1 MIKFL
6 FIVFMFTVVFPSV
19 LGMVWS
25 HFLEKKTAKEAKAKT
40 LKSPLSYSQMMALL
54 EPDGKPAQRPS
65 QKVEK
70 PAEKKQVEQP
80 RLIIVKQAPHE
91 VQTITLKREIYY

>member
-1 MIKFL
+1 MLKFL
-6 FIVFMFTVVFPSV
+6 IGVFVIFFVLPSV
-19 LGMVWS
+19 IFSIWAYFS
-25 HFLEKKTAKEAKAKT
+25 DQKEAKNMKAPR
-40 LKSPLSYSQMMALL
+40 PLTHAQMMALL

-65 QKVEK
+65 QKVER

-80 RLIIVKQAPHE
+80 RPIIVKQAPHE

>member
-40 LKSPLSYSQMMALL
+40 LKSPLSHSQMMALL
-54 EPDGKPAQRPS
+54 EPGGKPVAKKP
-65 QKVEK
+65 VK
-70 PAEKKQVEQP
+70 PAEKKP
-80 RLIIVKQAPHE
+80 VKQPVIIKQEPHE
-91 VQTITLKREIYY
+91 VQTIILKREIYY

>member
-1 MIKFL
+1 MLKFL
-6 FIVFMFTVVFPSV
+6 IGVFVIFFVLPSV
-19 LGMVWS
+19 IFSIWS
-25 HFLEKKTAKEAKAKT
+25 YFDDKKEAKNRKAPR
-40 LKSPLSYSQMMALL
+40 PLTHAQMMALL

-65 QKVEK
+65 QKVER

-80 RLIIVKQAPHE
+80 SPIIVKQAPHE

>member
-1 MIKFL
+1 MLKFL
-6 FIVFMFTVVFPSV
+6 IRVFVIFFVLPSV
-19 LGMVWS
+19 IFSIWAY
-25 HFLEKKTAKEAKAKT
+25 FDDKKEAKNRKHPR
-40 LKSPLSYSQMMALL
+40 PLTHAQMMALF
-54 EPDGKPAQRPS
+54 ESDVEPAQRPV
-65 QKVEK
+65 QKAEK